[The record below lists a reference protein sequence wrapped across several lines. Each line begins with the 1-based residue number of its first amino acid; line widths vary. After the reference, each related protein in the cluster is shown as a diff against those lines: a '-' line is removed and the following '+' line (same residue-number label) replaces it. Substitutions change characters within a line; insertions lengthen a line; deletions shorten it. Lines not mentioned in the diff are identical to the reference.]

1 MSADWAW
8 LNWVLCSCNQG
19 TGSGCDLIWGPGSFS
34 KLSGY
39 WKNSV
44 CDYRTQN
51 LSSCRSPAVPCHV
64 APSTTWELVSAR
76 PTGKCLCCFY
86 SLWLLPSQN
95 LRSIFK
101 GVHLIRLGLPRIEV
115 RVRSYNIHLVRIPK
129 GENRENRKDSILK
142 KKKEKEKR

>member
-19 TGSGCDLIWGPGSFS
+19 TVSGCDLIWGPGSFS

-39 WKNSV
+39 CKNSV

-95 LRSIFK
+95 LRFIFK

-115 RVRSYNIHLVRIPK
+115 RVQSYTPSQNSKR
-129 GENRENRKDSILK
+129 RKQRK
-142 KKKEKEKR
+142 